1 MLEKNKP
8 EESIWRWRWPII
20 AIAVLMVLF
29 GIQILRVNKPA
40 SVPNSASEVRTYTKA
55 GPLVSGQLV
64 IPAADHYSSRI
75 DLNRRAKISGE
86 FKTADLRSR
95 VSVLVMKEAD
105 FDNWKTDLEYK
116 NSIVETGYV
125 PGGKISP
132 VLEPGT
138 YFLVIDNRRNNSPQS
153 VRADFAL
160 E

>member
-1 MLEKNKP
+1 MFERNNA

-20 AIAVLMVLF
+20 AIAVVAFLV
-29 GIQILRVNKPA
+29 GIQFVRVNKPTT
-40 SVPNSASEVRTYTKA
+40 SPISGSETRLYTKD
-55 GPLVSGQLV
+55 GLLVSGQLF

-75 DLNRRAKISGE
+75 DLNRRARISGE
-86 FKTADLRSR
+86 FNTADLKSR
-95 VSVLVMKEAD
+95 VSVLVIKEAD
-105 FDNWKTDLEYK
+105 FESWKSGLQFN

-138 YFLVIDNRRNNSPQS
+138 YFLIIDNRRNNTPQS